1 VKRKAQ
7 ERIEAAADNAAAHL
21 IEFMNSSKVPFPV
34 RLQAARDLLDR
45 AGLKAGM
52 EVTVK
57 LARFEEDF
65 AGLFIDTDD
74 IVDAETVEDRGQ
86 LSATDRALL
95 NQHPANRD

>member
-1 VKRKAQ
+1 
-7 ERIEAAADNAAAHL
+7 
-21 IEFMNSSKVPFPV
+21 MNSSKVPFPV

-74 IVDAETVEDRGQ
+74 IVDAEIVEDRGQ